1 MSELSDALE
10 KLVPVTT
17 YVIIPFSGVFNMTSW
32 LTPQAQ
38 KVMYYSPFVQSM
50 ELMRYGIFG
59 SRVDAQWDIFVP
71 FAASILCLLIGL
83 ALCRRVRRHLVVE

>member
-1 MSELSDALE
+1 MSDVLE

-17 YVIIPFSGVFNMTSW
+17 YMMIPFSGAFNMTSW
-32 LTPQAQ
+32 LTPEAQ

-59 SRVDAQWDIFVP
+59 SRVNAQWDICVP
-71 FAASILCLLIGL
+71 FAASICV
-83 ALCRRVRRHLVVE
+83 C